1 MPVTK
6 ASSPT
11 AGTGLP
17 IKWYWSGLLGRTSSV
32 TVILKCLSPIRSQY
46 VTFLLVVA
54 PPISPSVTERFSTGS
69 SRCSE
74 AFSIRAR
81 RAFAEAWR
89 SAMPLLSKELLPA
102 VYPSLGE
109 LSVSAV
115 RTVIRPGST
124 SSSSATI
131 TVNAVVSFWPN
142 STLPVETVIRP
153 SLWNC
158 SQESKSGLLPK
169 LDERVISL
177 SPWLPASP
185 L

>member
-1 MPVTK
+1 MTK

-46 VTFLLVVA
+46 VTYLLVVA

-74 AFSIRAR
+74 AFSIRTR

-109 LSVSAV
+109 FVRICCQDRDPSGVNIKFFCHNHAQRGCQLLAQFNLAGINRDSSVSVELQPGVQV
-115 RTVIRPGST
+115 RII
-124 SSSSATI
+124 A
-131 TVNAVVSFWPN
+131 
-142 STLPVETVIRP
+142 ETR
-153 SLWNC
+153 
-158 SQESKSGLLPK
+158 
-169 LDERVISL
+169 
-177 SPWLPASP
+177 
-185 L
+185 